1 MFAVP
6 MLPDLTPRDS
16 HNLWYTS
23 RHGPSPLPQ
32 HLISPHDPSSTT
44 SSSTPHDAHP
54 SNDRG
59 HPHHNHNHHGGHH
72 HHPSRDRRAL
82 LERTPL
88 ARLRFEEQ
96 LMERRRLN
104 VSNFGSAWL
113 KPPGVPKTLFQM
125 REERR
130 EAEEHAEALRREQQL
145 AAELAEAGAEGQTT
159 LGEEGED
166 LDEPMMGGGGGGG
179 GEEEGMGEEQPD
191 LDDDI
196 PEAEGFGFD
205 GEDDSEDE
213 EETVEM
219 EEEGEED
226 TEEEDGSF
234 TGTGHA
240 GVVQV
245 SPAERRDM
253 REQVRD
259 MRAAEDR
266 VREVMAR
273 GQEGGGLVVDDD
285 LINGDDGSGMLEED
299 DLVHEFDHDVPG
311 DAHPGDSSMDMDM
324 DADLDGDIPEA
335 DGGYE
340 HTDSDAELSEDGT
353 HNLSFAGT
361 ARNPQ
366 ASRFRR
372 SLPRSSLRG
381 SQRASLA
388 QSEFDISGLLSQD
401 GSSYMEGSP
410 HMRRRGG

>member
-1 MFAVP
+1 MFAMP
-6 MLPDLTPRDS
+6 TLPDLTPRDS
-16 HNLWYTS
+16 HSLWYTS
-23 RHGPSPLPQ
+23 RHGPNPLPQ
-32 HLISPHDPSSTT
+32 HLISLHDPSS
-44 SSSTPHDAHP
+44 SSSSSPHDAHP
-54 SNDRG
+54 SSERT
-59 HPHHNHNHHGGHH
+59 HHQQQHH
-72 HHPSRDRRAL
+72 HHGHHQSRDRRAL

-145 AAELAEAGAEGQTT
+145 AAELAEAGAEGVTT
-159 LGEEGED
+159 MGEGED
-166 LDEPMMGGGGGGG
+166 LDEPM
-179 GEEEGMGEEQPD
+179 GEDDEDPD
-191 LDDDI
+191 LDLDDGI

-219 EEEGEED
+219 EDEEEEED
-226 TEEEDGSF
+226 TDEDGSV

-240 GVVQV
+240 GVLHV

-273 GQEGGGLVVDDD
+273 GQEGGGLAGDDDD
-285 LINGDDGSGMLEED
+285 LIGEDDRSGMLEED
-299 DLVHEFDHDVPG
+299 DLVHEFDHDTPG
-311 DAHPGDSSMDMDM
+311 DTHPGDSGMDMDM
-324 DADLDGDIPEA
+324 DADLDGDVPEA

-353 HNLSFAGT
+353 RDLSFAGT

-372 SLPRSSLRG
+372 SLPRSSLRS

-388 QSEFDISGLLSQD
+388 QSEFDISGLLSRD
-401 GSSYMEGSP
+401 GSSYMESSP

>member
-1 MFAVP
+1 
-6 MLPDLTPRDS
+6 
-16 HNLWYTS
+16 
-23 RHGPSPLPQ
+23 
-32 HLISPHDPSSTT
+32 
-44 SSSTPHDAHP
+44 
-54 SNDRG
+54 
-59 HPHHNHNHHGGHH
+59 
-72 HHPSRDRRAL
+72 
-82 LERTPL
+82 
-88 ARLRFEEQ
+88 
-96 LMERRRLN
+96 MERRRLN

-145 AAELAEAGAEGQTT
+145 AAELAEAGAEGGTM
-159 LGEEGED
+159 GEGED
-166 LDEPMMGGGGGGG
+166 LDEPM
-179 GEEEGMGEEQPD
+179 GEEGEEDDDPD
-191 LDDDI
+191 LDDEI

-213 EETVEM
+213 EETVER
-219 EEEGEED
+219 EEEDEED
-226 TEEEDGSF
+226 TEEGGSV
-234 TGTGHA
+234 TGTGYA

-273 GQEGGGLVVDDD
+273 GQEGGGLAGDDD
-285 LINGDDGSGMLEED
+285 LIDEEDHSGMLEED
-299 DLVHEFDHDVPG
+299 DLVHEFDHDVVPG
-311 DAHPGDSSMDMDM
+311 DAHPGDSGMDLDM

-353 HNLSFAGT
+353 RNLSFAGT

-401 GSSYMEGSP
+401 GSSYMESSP
-410 HMRRRGG
+410 HMKRRGG